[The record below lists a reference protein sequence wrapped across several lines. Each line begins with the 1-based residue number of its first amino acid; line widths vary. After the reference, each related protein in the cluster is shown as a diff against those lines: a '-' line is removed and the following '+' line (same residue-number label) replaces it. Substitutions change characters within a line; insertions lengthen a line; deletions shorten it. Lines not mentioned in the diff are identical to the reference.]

1 MIFLNKN
8 NLRAWFIV
16 IILFLKLHQH
26 LKWTSQ
32 PHQEKKNKQ
41 ANSIGVLPLNLI
53 RKVNPKYKWKH
64 CLTLLLQSR
73 FSSGAHTSYSQ
84 QVL

>member
-1 MIFLNKN
+1 MVYCNYP
-8 NLRAWFIV
+8 V
-16 IILFLKLHQH
+16 LKI
-26 LKWTSQ
+26 TSTFEMDFSTS
-32 PHQEKKNKQ
+32 PRKKKQ